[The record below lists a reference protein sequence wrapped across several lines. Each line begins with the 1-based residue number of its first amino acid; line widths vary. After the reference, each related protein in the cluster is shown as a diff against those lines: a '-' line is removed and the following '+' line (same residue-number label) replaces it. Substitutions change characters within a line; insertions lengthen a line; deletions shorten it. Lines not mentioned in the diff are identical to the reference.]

1 MEWTGHFTQLPSS
14 LRSHLRMRGAPED
27 LGGAAPPG
35 RSPETD
41 GRQGPEQGPVRGSSA
56 PCWTRRAEA
65 ARVLPVLQV
74 PHSGPLESPGASEL
88 RGPGHAP
95 VRLRQRVGVGAEWG
109 HPAGPRSPLRAE
121 PGLGVGGPCP
131 LWTSVSPS
139 PRQGQT
145 PPPPRAVVPRWAR
158 PQSSRKDPE
167 VAASWVIFLGRQ
179 GCPLGNRPG
188 RRGFWSPPPLV
199 WGHIW
204 RRSGLWAS
212 SRPGDQEGQRCHA
225 LDGESPREVR
235 ATSGGGNPG
244 LWGPWFLIHSR
255 TLTDHT
261 YRPGSTL
268 RGSLSHQGP
277 WALT

>member
-1 MEWTGHFTQLPSS
+1 MDRRARSRARCEAAVPPAGRAGQRPRGSFRSCRCPTPGLWNRREPRNSAAQATPPS
-14 LRSHLRMRGAPED
+14 D
-27 LGGAAPPG
+27 Y
-35 RSPETD
+35 
-41 GRQGPEQGPVRGSSA
+41 VRGS
-56 PCWTRRAEA
+56 
-65 ARVLPVLQV
+65 
-74 PHSGPLESPGASEL
+74 
-88 RGPGHAP
+88 
-95 VRLRQRVGVGAEWG
+95 
-109 HPAGPRSPLRAE
+109 
-121 PGLGVGGPCP
+121 GLGRSGATPLGRGAHCALSPDWELP

-139 PRQGQT
+139 PGQGQT

-179 GCPLGNRPG
+179 GRPLGNRPG